1 MQSRTL
7 PRFPWIALSA
17 GFLLGLIG
25 GLIYA
30 WFLNPVKWVDVAPN
44 RLNAQDQQTYI
55 LLVSEAYLQDFNLAR
70 AQARLQSLGVHDIA
84 GLVATQ
90 ADSAFLRGDDNH
102 QVYALTVLAEALGA
116 QPLAA
121 AVFSGTASPTSM
133 PPPVMITLPP
143 PPSSTPTDTPAPT
156 PTPFVATPTPTVPAV
171 ADLALL
177 SLQAVC
183 EEGRAAGR
191 IEVYVY
197 DEIGEGIPA
206 VRVTVSWGASQEVFF
221 TGLKPDVDLGYADF
235 QMEADQVYS
244 VALDQLA
251 EPVTGLSASACTTP
265 DGQSSMLTYQLVFAP
280 PSVQTLTPEE

>member
-1 MQSRTL
+1 L
-7 PRFPWIALSA
+7 LA

-30 WFLNPVKWVDVAPN
+30 WFLNPVKWVDVAPD

-121 AVFSGTASPTSM
+121 AVFSGTAIPTSM
-133 PPPVMITLPP
+133 PPQAMITLPP
-143 PPSSTPTDTPAPT
+143 PPFSTSTDTPAPT
-156 PTPFVATPTPTVPAV
+156 PTPTPFIAPPTPAVPAV
-171 ADLALL
+171 ADLALI

-197 DEIGEGIPA
+197 DEMGEGVPA
-206 VRVTVSWGASQEVFF
+206 VKVTVSWGASQEVFF
-221 TGLKPDVDLGYADF
+221 TGLKPDVNPGYADF

-244 VALDQLA
+244 VRLDQLA
-251 EPVTGLSASACTTP
+251 EPVTGLSGSACTTP
-265 DGQSSMLTYQLVFAP
+265 AGQSSMLTYQLIFAP